1 MLINIK
7 KNIRHYSEKY
17 SYVWSGSVKVERD
30 GQKENRDGGNGCT
43 EICFENTMGRSTKYY

>member
-17 SYVWSGSVKVERD
+17 SYVWSGSVKAEQDV
-30 GQKENRDGGNGCT
+30 QKENRDGGNGCT
-43 EICFENTMGRSTKYY
+43 EKICLENTMGRSTK